1 MSRESVP
8 LPEILPNLWRDF
20 LHQMT
25 KEFLLVDLSSRTSEP
40 IPVPGRSVVLLI
52 LSSTSV
58 IPPASEY
65 QVMSPAEN

>member
-1 MSRESVP
+1 MSRESVQ

-40 IPVPGRSVVLLI
+40 IPVPGRSVV
-52 LSSTSV
+52 
-58 IPPASEY
+58 
-65 QVMSPAEN
+65 